1 MSGDVLFW
9 EWLTPGNGCRYCS
22 SDVSHLAVVQ
32 DIANSRVP
40 HRRQTPHHVTVYC
53 GVMRRCNR
61 KTGFQHVLES
71 GSSTAGRR
79 YGKSPDDLPH
89 DSRHDSTL
97 ESCLES
103 PWSQINQTG
112 SRV

>member
-1 MSGDVLFW
+1 MAD
-9 EWLTPGNGCRYCS
+9 TPGNGCRYCS

-32 DIANSRVP
+32 DIANSREP
-40 HRRQTPHHVTVYC
+40 HSRQTPHHVTVYC
-53 GVMRRCNR
+53 GVMRRCRRSR

-79 YGKSPDDLPH
+79 YGKSPDDSRH

-103 PWSQINQTG
+103 CLESSWSQINQTG
-112 SRV
+112 CRV